1 MQPEEELQRG
11 KPGASIRDDLRRAGG
26 ETREIVDEIAG
37 IADDLRQML
46 ATEVDLAKAEVREQ
60 LQLAVRVAVWG
71 GVAAVAALLTLGWL
85 ALTATYALDVTLPL
99 WLSAALVTV
108 ALALVAAICAM
119 AVRSK
124 LRQVN
129 IMPER
134 TVRSVKEDVVW
145 AKQQLKSNT
154 KSSAGATP

>member
-1 MQPEEELQRG
+1 VQPEAELQRG

-85 ALTATYALDVTLPL
+85 ALTATYALDVALPL
-99 WLSAALVTV
+99 WLSAALVAA
-108 ALALVAAICAM
+108 ALALVAAICAIAM
-119 AVRSK
+119 RSK